1 MSNAKKVWRKPQVKS
16 IVAGSAENG
25 SKTGNDGKSPTPNS

>member
-1 MSNAKKVWRKPQVKS
+1 MAKKTWRKPEVKS

-25 SKTGNDGKSPTPNS
+25 ATQANKDGKNTRS